1 MESKQQQV
9 GEVIDKILNS
19 DQEILNSE
27 IAVLSDLNDADL
39 AKFRTAWQ
47 GVDLKKRL
55 SLISRLVSITEDDL
69 ILDFT
74 RIFKVGLDDQEE
86 NVRIKSIE
94 GLELEDKYVFARTIV
109 KVLKSDESEEVREVA
124 ARALSKFALM
134 AELGD
139 VPESVSQ
146 DIFNALLGVLENVKE
161 SLSVRRRALEAIA
174 PFRQEL
180 VDDYIED
187 YYHSEDAKVKASA
200 IFAMGLNCNSRWID
214 FLIDEMQS
222 KTPEFRYEA
231 AKASGLIEDEQAV
244 PYLLNLLN
252 DEDHEVQDAA
262 IMALGKIGG
271 KEAKQA
277 LQRLGK
283 SKELRIKDA
292 ANAALTE
299 LSACEDPLSLN
310 F

>member
-1 MESKQQQV
+1 MDSKQQQV
-9 GEVIDKILNS
+9 AEVIAKILKS

-27 IAVLSDLNDADL
+27 ITVLSDLNDDDL
-39 AKFRTAWQ
+39 AKFRTDWRR
-47 GVDLKKRL
+47 VDHEKRL
-55 SLISRLVSITEDDL
+55 SLISRMVSISEDDL

-74 RIFKVGLDDQEE
+74 RIFKIGLDDPEE
-86 NVRIKSIE
+86 DIRLKSLE
-94 GLELEDKYVFARTIV
+94 GLELEDKYVYARPII
-109 KVLKSDESEEVREVA
+109 KVLKSDESEEVRAVA

-134 AELGD
+134 TELGD

-146 DIFNALLGVLENVKE
+146 DIFSALLDVLENSKE
-161 SLSVRRRALEAIA
+161 PLTVRRRALEAIA

-180 VDDYIED
+180 VEDYIED

-200 IFAMGLNCNSRWID
+200 IFAMGLNCNSRWLD
-214 FLIDEMQS
+214 FLIEEMQS

-231 AKASGLIEDEQAV
+231 AKASGEIEDEQAI

-252 DEDHEVQDAA
+252 DGDHEVQDAA
-262 IMALGKIGG
+262 IMSLGKIGG

-277 LQRLGK
+277 LQKLSK
-283 SKELRIKDA
+283 SKEPRIKDA
-292 ANAALTE
+292 ATAALTE
-299 LSACEDPLSLN
+299 LSACEDPLSLS

>member
-1 MESKQQQV
+1 MDPKQQQV
-9 GEVIDKILNS
+9 GEVLDKILAP
-19 DQEILNSE
+19 DQEIGNSD
-27 IAVLSDLNDADL
+27 IAVLSDLNDDDFSR
-39 AKFRTAWQ
+39 FRTTWRSL
-47 GVDLKKRL
+47 GLEKRL
-55 SLISRLVSITEDDL
+55 SLISRMIGISEDDL

-74 RIFKVGLDDQEE
+74 RLFKLGLEDPEE
-86 NVRIKSIE
+86 SIRIKCVE
-94 GLELEDKYVFARTIV
+94 GLELEDKYNLARPII
-109 KVLKSDESEEVREVA
+109 KVLKSDESEEVRTVA
-124 ARALSKFALM
+124 ARALRKFALM

-139 VPESVSQ
+139 VPENVSQ
-146 DIFNALLGVLENVKE
+146 DIFSALLETLEDTKE
-161 SLSVRRRALEAIA
+161 LLTVRRRALEAIA

-180 VDDYIED
+180 VEDYIED
-187 YYHSEDAKVKASA
+187 YYHSENARVKASA
-200 IFAMGLNCNSRWID
+200 IFAMGLNCNPRWID

-231 AKASGLIEDEQAV
+231 AKASGEIEDEQAV

-262 IMALGKIGG
+262 IMSLGKIGG

-277 LQRLGK
+277 LQKLSK
-283 SKELRIKDA
+283 SKEPRIKDA

-299 LSACEDPLSLN
+299 LTSCEDPLSLN

>member
-1 MESKQQQV
+1 MDSKQQQV

-19 DQEILNSE
+19 DKEVLNSE
-27 IAVLSDLNDADL
+27 IAVLSDLNDNDL
-39 AKFRTAWQ
+39 AKFRTAWRN
-47 GVDLKKRL
+47 VDIQKRS
-55 SLISRLVSITEDDL
+55 SLISKMVGISEDHL

-74 RIFKVGLDDQEE
+74 RIYKLGLDDPDE
-86 NVRIKSIE
+86 NIRIKSLE
-94 GLELEDKYVFARTIV
+94 GLELEDKYIYARPII
-109 KVLKSDESEEVREVA
+109 KVLKSDESEVVRAVA

-139 VPESVSQ
+139 VPESLSR
-146 DIFNALLGVLENVKE
+146 DIFSALLDTLENTKE
-161 SLSVRRRALEAIA
+161 PLVVRRRALEAVA

-180 VDDYIED
+180 VEDYIED

-200 IFAMGLNCNSRWID
+200 IFAMGLNCSSRWLD
-214 FLIDEMQS
+214 VLIEEMQS

-231 AKASGLIEDEQAV
+231 AKASGEIEDEQAV

-252 DEDHEVQDAA
+252 DDDREVQDAA
-262 IMALGKIGG
+262 IMSLGKIGG

-277 LQRLGK
+277 LQRLSK
-283 SKELRIKDA
+283 SKDARIKDA

>member
-1 MESKQQQV
+1 M
-9 GEVIDKILNS
+9 
-19 DQEILNSE
+19 
-27 IAVLSDLNDADL
+27 
-39 AKFRTAWQ
+39 
-47 GVDLKKRL
+47 
-55 SLISRLVSITEDDL
+55 ISRMVSISEDDL

-74 RIFKVGLDDQEE
+74 RIFKIGLDDPEE
-86 NVRIKSIE
+86 NIRIKSLE
-94 GLELEDKYVFARTIV
+94 GLELEDKYVYARPII
-109 KVLKSDESEEVREVA
+109 KVLKSDESEEVRAVA

-146 DIFNALLGVLENVKE
+146 DIFSALLDVLENSKE
-161 SLSVRRRALEAIA
+161 PLTVRRRALEAIA

-180 VDDYIED
+180 VEDYIED

-200 IFAMGLNCNSRWID
+200 IFAMGLNCNSRWLD

-231 AKASGLIEDEQAV
+231 AKASGEIEDEQAI

-252 DEDHEVQDAA
+252 DDDHEVQDAA
-262 IMALGKIGG
+262 IMSLGKIGG

-277 LQRLGK
+277 LQKLSK
-283 SKELRIKDA
+283 SKEPRIKDA
-292 ANAALTE
+292 AKAALTE
-299 LSACEDPLSLN
+299 LSACEDPLSLS